1 MTMEN
6 QLIAVVAPLFELNPA
21 RYAFSPGYRALAQ
34 ARLGRRAGRLFA
46 YQLAMAAL
54 WLAALLVLALVVE
67 GPGS

>member
-1 MTMEN
+1 MEHP
-6 QLIAVVAPLFELNPA
+6 LIAVVAPLFELNPA
-21 RYAFSPGYRALAQ
+21 RYAFSPGYRASAR

-54 WLAALLVLALVVE
+54 GLAATLLVLALLVG